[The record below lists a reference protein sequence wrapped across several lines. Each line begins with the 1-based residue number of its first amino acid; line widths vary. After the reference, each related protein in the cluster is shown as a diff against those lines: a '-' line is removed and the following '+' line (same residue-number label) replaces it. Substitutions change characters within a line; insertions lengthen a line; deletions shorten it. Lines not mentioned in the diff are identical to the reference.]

1 MQIVDHYKSLR
12 LAIKSWLCGKC
23 CDECAR
29 VRAHNN
35 ALMVKVE
42 QLMAELDY
50 IKVTKERLSRQKHGD
65 I

>member
-1 MQIVDHYKSLR
+1 MKMRDKLKALARR
-12 LAIKSWLCGKC
+12 LVCGMC

-35 ALMVKVE
+35 ALRVKVE
-42 QLMAELDY
+42 QLYAELDH
-50 IKVTKERLSRQKHGD
+50 IKVTKERSSCQKHGD